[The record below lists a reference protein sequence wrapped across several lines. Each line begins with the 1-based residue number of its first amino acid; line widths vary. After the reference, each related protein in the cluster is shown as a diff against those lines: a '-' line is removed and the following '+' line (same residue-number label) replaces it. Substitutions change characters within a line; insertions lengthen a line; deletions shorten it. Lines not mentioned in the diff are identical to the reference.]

1 MAKNI
6 NRTGTPLGTTNTH
19 DEYNQLT
26 KKQKADVIRFFN
38 KQAKEHQEIKQEL
51 LRLAHTYYN
60 PVIFGRNNE
69 GGLSKDIAL
78 LMVDVIEASDK
89 IQLLPPGDTL
99 QPRPFWLN
107 ELIDHEVLKSV
118 VKFSPL
124 IMVCIKDGDELATYT
139 GLYEIIQLVRHDIIQ
154 AAILNVYKKQT
165 KHKSKEQLRVSSA
178 AVTAQIQ
185 PFKSEPDLFD
195 NLLPPNVIVGLNTNA
210 RRFNGHTLKNAKGMG
225 INIEQKQD
233 DLLIAIRE
241 LIYEKSNTQ
250 DPTKPNYYLGEAT
263 ETKTVLD
270 INTGQQIQ
278 VSSPGVVT
286 TWAAITKRMYGST
299 SASDKRKVKGI
310 AFELWK
316 NPDYHP
322 ILKYPI
328 IEYSTTRNGRK
339 KNVTRHVITN
349 DPIITIRAIQDI
361 DQETGEDITQDGT
374 IQIFI
379 NPIYIANIKDRYQK
393 RPTNFLEQRR
403 DIGRV
408 IGRKAPKFFNSLYER
423 IANAKTFKSNQK
435 NEDGER
441 VYKEGLLRNRG
452 GEPGLYYSLGYA
464 NYLQNGHRQR
474 FLKEYESAIL
484 FLKHFGLITEYQEVK
499 NDVGEPIGVF
509 TYKKG

>member
-1 MAKNI
+1 MN
-6 NRTGTPLGTTNTH
+6 NTQRKGEMLKMGSPH
-19 DEYNQLT
+19 NEYNQLN

-38 KQAKEHQEIKQEL
+38 KQAKQHESIKKEL
-51 LRLAHTYYN
+51 LVLANVYYN
-60 PVIFGRNNE
+60 PMLFGRNNT
-69 GGLSKDIAL
+69 GGMSQDIAV
-78 LMVDVIEASDK
+78 LMIDAIKASQK

-99 QPRPFWLN
+99 APN
-107 ELIDHEVLKSV
+107 EPLTEVIQHDVLKSI
-118 VKFSPL
+118 VKISPL
-124 IMVCIKDGDELATYT
+124 IMTYENEGDDLAIITA
-139 GLYEIIQLVRHDIIQ
+139 LYEIVQLVRYEVIQ
-154 AAILNVYKKQT
+154 AAILNVYKKQP
-165 KHKSKEQLRVSSA
+165 KRKSKEQLRVSSA

-195 NLLPPNVIVGLNTNA
+195 NLLPTVIVGLNNNA
-210 RRFNGHTLKNAKGMG
+210 QRFNGHMLKNAKGMG
-225 INIEQKQD
+225 INIEQKQE

-250 DPTKPNYYLGEAT
+250 DPTKPNFYLGEAT

-299 SASDKRKVKGI
+299 SARDKTKVKGI
-310 AFELWK
+310 ANELWT
-316 NPDYHP
+316 NRDYYP

-328 IEYSTTRNGRK
+328 IEYSTTRNGK
-339 KNVTRHVITN
+339 KTNVTRHVITN
-349 DPIITIRAIQDI
+349 EPIINIRAIQDI
-361 DQETGEDITQDGT
+361 DQETGEDITQEGT
-374 IQIFI
+374 IQIFL
-379 NPIYIANIKDRYQK
+379 NPIYIANIRDRYQK

-403 DIGRV
+403 DIGRI

-423 IANAKTFKSNQK
+423 IANARTFKSNHK
-435 NEDGER
+435 NEKGER
-441 VYKEGLLRNRG
+441 IYKEGLLRNRG

-509 TYKKG
+509 TYKKA